1 MRQSGYCS
9 ISRLA
14 NTRQRLG
21 NRHKERRPLLFAAG
35 LDIFKTF
42 DPVNRRF
49 VSRPLAPTLA
59 IFRPGCPLDPQPD
72 DRSSYPKQEYQ
83 HLNGL
88 VSTSK
93 EL

>member
-21 NRHKERRPLLFAAG
+21 NRRKERRALLFAAG

-42 DPVNRRF
+42 DPLNRRF
-49 VSRPLAPTLA
+49 VSRPLAPALV
-59 IFRPGCPLDPQPD
+59 IFRPGYPLVP
-72 DRSSYPKQEYQ
+72 SA
-83 HLNGL
+83 
-88 VSTSK
+88 
-93 EL
+93 